1 MRKEI
6 EADLGSKK
14 VISFELLERFDF
26 ELERSE
32 AFTSLFLAGIE
43 SFHAHIVKRI
53 SPHE

>member
-26 ELERSE
+26 ELERLE
-32 AFTSLFLAGIE
+32 AFISLFLTEIE
-43 SFHAHIVKRI
+43 SFSCSYCKGNI
-53 SPHE
+53 SP